1 MSNFDDKHIKNVAFV
16 GAHKSGKTTLV
27 ETMLFE
33 AGLINR
39 RGTIEGKNTVSDY
52 HEIEKERDMTVFATP
67 VHTEWRNYKINIID
81 TPGSDDFIGEI
92 ASAMR
97 VADSVAVLI
106 NAQHGVEVGTEII
119 WNYTNRFRKPTLF
132 VINQIDHPKA
142 NFDDAYLSIIN
153 MYGNNAILVQYPL
166 VVDGA
171 QCIIDVLKMKM
182 YKFGPDGGKPEKLP
196 IPDSEKEKAN
206 ELHNEL
212 VEKAAENEESLM
224 ELYFDKGTLSEDEMR
239 KGINLG
245 MKNHDLFPIFC
256 VSALHDMGSGRLM
269 GFIDNVTPS
278 AADLENEQSVEG
290 NQVVAKP
297 DQPTSL
303 FIFKTLHEPNL
314 GQISFFKVKSGTIKT
329 GTKLVNSRTGEEEIL
344 NQLFIMDG
352 SKRTPVEDLTS
363 GDIGATLKLK
373 YTETNDSLYSAGKP
387 VTIKPIQFPEPRI
400 RRAIEAVNNRDE
412 EKLVEVLKKLS
423 SQDPTIKVE
432 YSHELRQLILHCQ
445 GELHLAT
452 ITWTLKELNEIE
464 VKFSQPRI
472 SYRETITRA
481 VSANYRHKKQSGG
494 AGQFGEVH
502 LKIEPYTEG
511 MAAPEGFNIRNTE
524 EIELEWGGKL
534 IFYNCIVG
542 GVIDTRYMGAIL
554 KGIMEVMEE
563 GPLTGSRCRDVRVMI
578 YDGKMHAV
586 DSNDISFKIAAAT
599 AFKEAFISARP
610 QLLEP
615 VQNLE
620 VQVPESLMGD
630 VMTDLQARRS
640 IILGMD
646 SVGTYQR
653 IKAKTPLAELHGY
666 STALRSLTQG
676 RASFT
681 SKFAEFGAVPG
692 NVQEDVIAEHK
703 KELAEA

>member
-1 MSNFDDKHIKNVAFV
+1 
-16 GAHKSGKTTLV
+16 
-27 ETMLFE
+27 
-33 AGLINR
+33 
-39 RGTIEGKNTVSDY
+39 
-52 HEIEKERDMTVFATP
+52 
-67 VHTEWRNYKINIID
+67 
-81 TPGSDDFIGEI
+81 
-92 ASAMR
+92 
-97 VADSVAVLI
+97 
-106 NAQHGVEVGTEII
+106 
-119 WNYTNRFRKPTLF
+119 
-132 VINQIDHPKA
+132 
-142 NFDDAYLSIIN
+142 
-153 MYGNNAILVQYPL
+153 
-166 VVDGA
+166 
-171 QCIIDVLKMKM
+171 MKM
-182 YKFGPDGGKPEKLP
+182 YKFGPEGGKPEKLE
-196 IPDSEKEKAN
+196 IPDSEKEKADN
-206 ELHNEL
+206 LHNEL

-224 ELYFDKGTLSEDEMR
+224 EMYFDKGTLSEDEMR
-239 KGINLG
+239 QGIKLG

-256 VSALHDMGSGRLM
+256 MSALNDMGSGRLM
-269 GFIDNVTPS
+269 GFIDNVAPS

-290 NQVVAKP
+290 DQVLAKP

-314 GQISFFKVKSGTIKT
+314 GQISFFKVKSGAVKA
-329 GTKLVNSRTGEEEIL
+329 GTKLINSRTGDEEIL

-352 SKRTPVEDLTS
+352 SKRTPVDDLAS

-373 YTETNDSLYSAGKP
+373 HTETNDSLYSAAKP
-387 VTIKPIQFPEPRI
+387 ITIKPIKFPEPRI
-400 RRAIEAVNNRDE
+400 HRAIDAVNTRDE

-452 ITWTLKELNEIE
+452 ITWTLKELHDIE
-464 VKFSQPRI
+464 VEYSQPKI

-502 LKIEPYTEG
+502 LKIEPHSEG
-511 MAAPEGFNIRNTE
+511 MAPPEGFNIRNTDE
-524 EIELEWGGKL
+524 VELEWGGKL

-554 KGIMEVMEE
+554 KGIMEVMEQ
-563 GPLTGSRCRDVRVMI
+563 GPLTGSRCRDVRVMV

-586 DSNDISFKIAAAT
+586 DSNDISFKIAAAA
-599 AFKEAFISARP
+599 AFKEAFVSARP

-615 VQNLE
+615 VQDLA

-630 VMTDLQARRS
+630 VMTDLQSRRS

-646 SVGTYQR
+646 SVGSYQQ
-653 IKAKTPLAELHGY
+653 IKARTPLAELHGY

-676 RASFT
+676 RASFS
-681 SKFAEFGAVPG
+681 SKFAEFAPVPP
-692 NVQEDVIAEHK
+692 NVQEEVIATHK
-703 KELAEA
+703 KELEEA

>member
-1 MSNFDDKHIKNVAFV
+1 MNNFDDKHIKNVAFV
-16 GAHKSGKTTLV
+16 GAHKSGKTTMV

-52 HEIEKERDMTVFATP
+52 HEIEKEREMTVFATP

-97 VADSVAVLI
+97 IADSVAVVV

-119 WNYTNRFRKPTLF
+119 WNYTDRFRKPTLF

-142 NFDDAYLSIIN
+142 NFEEAYQSIV
-153 MYGNNAILVQYPL
+153 MQYGKDAILIQYPL
-166 VVDGA
+166 MVDGA

-182 YKFGPDGGKPEKLP
+182 YKFGPEGGKPEKLE
-196 IPDSEKEKAN
+196 IPESEADRAN
-206 ELHNEL
+206 DLHNEL
-212 VEKAAENEESLM
+212 VEKAAENAEELM
-224 ELYFDKGTLSEDEMR
+224 ELFFDKGTLSEDEMR
-239 KGINLG
+239 QGIKLG
-245 MKNHDLFPIFC
+245 MKNHDLFPVFC
-256 VSALHDMGSGRLM
+256 TSALNDMGTGRLM
-269 GFIDNVTPS
+269 GFIDNVAPS
-278 AADLENEQSVEG
+278 ASDLENEQSVEG
-290 NQVVAKP
+290 EQISADPTAPVA
-297 DQPTSL
+297 L
-303 FIFKTLHEPNL
+303 FVFKTLHEPNL

-329 GTKLVNSRTGEEEIL
+329 GSKLTNSRTGEEEIL

-352 SKRTPVEDLTS
+352 NTRTPVDSLAS

-373 YTETNDSLYSAGKP
+373 QTETNDTLHEIGKP
-387 VTIKPIQFPEPRI
+387 VTVKPIVFPEPRI
-400 RRAIEAVNNRDE
+400 RKAISAVNTRDD
-412 EKLVEVLKKLS
+412 EKLVEVLRKMS
-423 SQDPTIKVE
+423 SQDPTIVVE
-432 YSHELRQLILHCQ
+432 YSHELKQLIIHCQ
-445 GELHLAT
+445 GELHLTT
-452 ITWTLKELNEIE
+452 IIWTLNTLHNIE
-464 VKFSQPRI
+464 VELTQPKI
-472 SYRETITRA
+472 SYRETIQRA
-481 VSANYRHKKQSGG
+481 ISANYRHKKQSGG

-502 LKIEPYTEG
+502 LKIEPFHEG
-511 MAAPEGFNIRNTE
+511 MGEPDGFNIRNKE
-524 EIELEWGGKL
+524 EVELEWGGKL
-534 IFYNCIVG
+534 VFYNCIVG

-599 AFKEAFISARP
+599 AFKEAFVSASP

-615 VQNLE
+615 VQELE
-620 VQVPESLMGD
+620 VQVPEALMGD
-630 VMTDLQARRS
+630 VMTDLQSRRS

-646 SVGTYQR
+646 AVGTYQR

-666 STALRSLTQG
+666 STTLRSLTQG
-676 RASFT
+676 RASFS
-681 SKFAEFGAVPG
+681 SKFAEFAPVPG
-692 NVQEDVIAEHK
+692 NVQQEVIAAHK
-703 KELAEA
+703 EDEEE